1 MDKILVTKPHLPPL
15 DAVMPLLEEIW
26 GSAQLTNGGKY
37 HQRLEAALQ
46 EFLVAPHVS
55 LFCNG
60 TIALIS
66 ALQSQNLSGE
76 VITTP
81 YTFPA
86 TAHALRWNNLLPRFV
101 DVDPTTL
108 NICPDA
114 IESAITEETSAILA
128 VHVYGV
134 PCDVE
139 RIQKIADAYRLKV
152 IYDAAHAF
160 GADCHCGQLLSHGD
174 VSILSFH
181 ATKVF
186 NTLEGGAVISNSRE
200 GKDRID
206 RLKNFGIETESKVF
220 DAGLNGKMSEV
231 NAAIGL
237 VQLEYIKSAIAQ
249 RKQVYDAYIS
259 ELQGID
265 GIRLPVFHRGLTK
278 HNFAYFPVIV
288 EDHFPM
294 SRDDLLAELENKG
307 IFARRYFY
315 PLVSELE
322 VYKNLLGSQVEITPN
337 ARFAAERI
345 LCLPIYPG
353 LVQSDIERVIEAIQ
367 LAGK

>member
-114 IESAITEETSAILA
+114 ISQQLLKKLPPFWQCMCTACVRCGKNSEDS
-128 VHVYGV
+128 
-134 PCDVE
+134 
-139 RIQKIADAYRLKV
+139 RRLPPKV

-265 GIRLPVFHRGLTK
+265 GIRLPVFHRGLTT